1 MFLSCHV
8 ICGLAFCLFFYVN
21 MCASVT
27 QTGHQMAMFVAQSA
41 DALTPYAHQQHVCP
55 GSSLFVGRPVGRSVQ
70 ESYITSLSPF
80 LVRSYELWRIIN
92 SWKHILVL
100 GVCGLI
106 KWNLIY
112 IWENLWAVQTIWNE
126 GRTLTEKTKVGPR
139 SKLADL
145 IKFWT
150 LKHVFY

>member
-80 LVRSYELWRIIN
+80 LVRSYELWRIIT

-112 IWENLWAVQTIWNE
+112 MGCSDDLKWRTNPYGENKSRTTQQI
-126 GRTLTEKTKVGPR
+126 GRSHKVLNFKTCI
-139 SKLADL
+139 LL
-145 IKFWT
+145 N
-150 LKHVFY
+150 